1 MDDKKIVKLD
11 IKPSEK
17 LENKPSQTVNS
28 LNLQTNPILKQ
39 KLVANLLNKKGKF
52 NFKDLFRGL

>member
-11 IKPSEK
+11 IKPSEELK
-17 LENKPSQTVNS
+17 EQTRQTVN
-28 LNLQTNPILKQ
+28 NKYQTNPILKEM
-39 KLVANLLNKKGKF
+39 LIANVFNKKGKF